1 MTEQCGIDLFSSSGF
16 GQKKSSKRKLPLGD
30 SSNQKDI
37 RSFVVGGG
45 GAKQD
50 GKGKRPAKGPSMAK
64 GKSSS
69 GGGTSG
75 SLSVFSFL
83 HRARTNCFPQA
94 NRRLVVHR
102 ETAPPSL
109 AAVATIAAS
118 GAAAAWATSLALGAP
133 ASEGL
138 ALPQKLKVR

>member
-1 MTEQCGIDLFSSSGF
+1 MNRAPGPNDRWFPEHQASCGGTFVKIKEPEGDQDWMMTEQCGIDLFSSSGF

-69 GGGTSG
+69 S
-75 SLSVFSFL
+75 
-83 HRARTNCFPQA
+83 RAA
-94 NRRLVVHR
+94 
-102 ETAPPSL
+102 
-109 AAVATIAAS
+109 
-118 GAAAAWATSLALGAP
+118 
-133 ASEGL
+133 
-138 ALPQKLKVR
+138 